1 MTGTIIQLTETE
13 LLRRAL
19 TASREMTSHM
29 HQVFGGWEECEPC
42 EKANDECDSSFSCAK
57 YKQWQKQIEAAF
69 YSQPSTDAA
78 VVAELRLQLATAE
91 RQAREL
97 AAEVERLRKDNAD
110 YERALGLNEEA
121 AA

>member
-1 MTGTIIQLTETE
+1 MTNTTIQLTETE

-42 EKANDECDSSFSCAK
+42 SKANDECDGSFSCDE

-69 YSQPSTDAA
+69 YVQPSTDAA
-78 VVAELRLQLATAE
+78 VVAELRIQLSTAE
-91 RQAREL
+91 RQTVEL
-97 AAEVERLRKDNAD
+97 AAEVERLRKENAD
-110 YERALGLNEEA
+110 YERTLGLNEGA
-121 AA
+121 TA